1 VRAVGQDALVLEC
14 VVNVSEG
21 RREDRLGL
29 IAAAAG
35 ADLLDVHRDGDH
47 HRAVLTLVG
56 TDAPRRVAAAAVA
69 ELDLRAHDGVHP
81 RLGVVDVVPFV
92 PLEPATMADAV
103 TARDAFAAWA
113 GGELGVPCFL
123 YGEERSLPQVRREAW
138 HTLAPDTGPRQPHP
152 TAGAMCVGARPPLVA
167 YNVWLVEP
175 DLARAR
181 RIAAAIRGPHL
192 RALGLAVGRRVQVSM
207 NLILPGV
214 LGPAAAY
221 DLVAAQAPV
230 AGAELV
236 GLVSHDVLLA
246 IAPERWDELD
256 LGPDRTIEARL
267 AHGWV
272 ERGADGPRD
281 GPPPT

>member
-1 VRAVGQDALVLEC
+1 VRAVGQDSPVLEC

-21 RREDRLGL
+21 RREDRLTV

-56 TDAPRRVAAAAVA
+56 TDAPRRVATAAVA

-92 PLEPATMADAV
+92 PLHGATMADAV
-103 TARDAFAAWA
+103 AARDAFAAWA

-123 YGEERSLPQVRREAW
+123 YGDERSLPQLRREAW
-138 HTLAPDTGPRQPHP
+138 VALDPDTGPRQPHP

-167 YNVWLVEP
+167 YNVWLAEP
-175 DLARAR
+175 DVALAR
-181 RIAAAIRGPHL
+181 RIAAEIRGPHL
-192 RALGLAVGRRVQVSM
+192 RALGLAVGGRAQVSM
-207 NLILPGV
+207 NLIAPDV
-214 LGPAAAY
+214 LGPAAAH
-221 DLVAAQAPV
+221 DLVAAHAAV

-236 GLVSHDVLLA
+236 GLVPEAVLSA
-246 IAPERWDELD
+246 IAPDRWDELD
-256 LGPDRTIEARL
+256 LAANRTIEARL
-267 AHGWV
+267 AT
-272 ERGADGPRD
+272 R
-281 GPPPT
+281 

>member
-1 VRAVGQDALVLEC
+1 MLEC

-21 RREDRLGL
+21 RREDRLGVL
-29 IAAAAG
+29 AAAAG

-56 TDAPRRVAAAAVA
+56 TDAPRRVAGAAVA

-103 TARDAFAAWA
+103 TARDEFAAWA
-113 GGELGVPCFL
+113 GDALGVPCFL
-123 YGEERSLPQVRREAW
+123 YGEERSLPQVRKEAW
-138 HTLAPDTGPRQPHP
+138 RTLAPDTGPREPHP
-152 TAGAMCVGARPPLVA
+152 TAGAMCVGARLPLVA

-175 DLARAR
+175 DLALAR
-181 RIAAAIRGPHL
+181 RIAAAVRGPHL

-207 NLILPGV
+207 NLIAPAV

-221 DLVAAQAPV
+221 DLVAAHAPV

-236 GLVSHDVLLA
+236 GLVPQHVLLA
-246 IAPERWDELD
+246 VPAERWDELD

-267 AHGWV
+267 ACWV
-272 ERGADGPRD
+272 DERRADGPRTAP
-281 GPPPT
+281 G

>member
-1 VRAVGQDALVLEC
+1 VGQDALVLEC

-21 RREDRLGL
+21 RREDRLGV
-29 IAAAAG
+29 IATAAG

-47 HRAVLTLVG
+47 HRAVLTVVG
-56 TDAPRRVAAAAVA
+56 TEAPRRVATAAVA

-103 TARDAFAAWA
+103 AARDAFAGWA
-113 GGELGVPCFL
+113 GSELGVPCFL
-123 YGEERSLPQVRREAW
+123 YGEERSLPQVRKEAW
-138 HTLAPDTGPRQPHP
+138 RTLAPDTGPREPHP

-175 DLARAR
+175 DLALAR
-181 RIAAAIRGPHL
+181 RIASTVRGPHL
-192 RALGLAVGRRVQVSM
+192 RSLGLAVGRRVQVSM
-207 NLILPGV
+207 NLIAPGM

-236 GLVSHDVLLA
+236 GLVPQDVLLA

-256 LGPDRTIEARL
+256 LAPDRTIEARL
-267 AHGWV
+267 AQRSVGA
-272 ERGADGPRD
+272 RADGPPA
-281 GPPPT
+281 GPPPA

>member
-1 VRAVGQDALVLEC
+1 VGQDALVLEC

-21 RREDRLGL
+21 RREDRLGI

-35 ADLLDVHRDGDH
+35 VALLDVHRDSDH

-92 PLEPATMADAV
+92 PLGAATMADAV
-103 TARDAFAAWA
+103 NARDAFAAWA
-113 GGELGVPCFL
+113 GDDLGVPCFL
-123 YGEERSLPQVRREAW
+123 YGEERSLPHVRREAW
-138 HTLAPDTGPRQPHP
+138 STLAPDTGPREPHP

-175 DLARAR
+175 DLALAR
-181 RIAAAIRGPHL
+181 RIAAAIRGPHI

-207 NLILPGV
+207 NLIAPEV

-221 DLVAAQAPV
+221 DLVAAQAPA

-236 GLVSHDVLLA
+236 GLVPQDVLVA
-246 IAPERWDELD
+246 IAPERWNELD

-267 AHGWV
+267 AHLAHG
-272 ERGADGPRD
+272 RADGPQA
-281 GPPPT
+281 G

>member
-1 VRAVGQDALVLEC
+1 VRQDALVLEC

-21 RREDRLGL
+21 RREDRLGV

-35 ADLLDVHRDGDH
+35 DELLDVHRDGDH

-56 TDAPRRVAAAAVA
+56 TEAPRRVAAAAVA

-92 PLEPATMADAV
+92 PLEPAAMADAV
-103 TARDAFAAWA
+103 AARDAFAAWA
-113 GGELGVPCFL
+113 GDELGVPCFL
-123 YGEERSLPQVRREAW
+123 YGQERSLPEVRKEAW
-138 HTLAPDTGPRQPHP
+138 RTLAPDTGPREPHER
-152 TAGAMCVGARPPLVA
+152 AGAMCVGARPPLVA

-175 DLARAR
+175 DLALAR
-181 RIAAAIRGPHL
+181 RIAAALRGPHL
-192 RALGLAVGRRVQVSM
+192 RTLGLAVGRRVQVSM
-207 NLILPGV
+207 NLIAPGV

-221 DLVAAQAPV
+221 DLVAAKASV

-236 GLVSHDVLLA
+236 GLVPQDVLFA

-256 LGPDRTIEARL
+256 LGPDRTVEARL

-272 ERGADGPRD
+272 KGRADGPRA
-281 GPPPT
+281 GPPPP